1 MAGASSVTLPCR
13 PRLPLL
19 LLMPGRHVTPA
30 RPPETRSLVPFAA
43 LWRGGQVRSCVAIA
57 KELTFL
63 QGLACNEADFFH
75 TGGNWKKNDKI
86 AKKSH
91 SPHHPFLPLASRPL
105 SFSSPHYFLF
115 LSLDSGPPAAPPC
128 AEEAKQRR
136 PCFLPNEQTTRSL
149 PGTTRPSGKRVC
161 Y

>member
-30 RPPETRSLVPFAA
+30 HPPETRSLVPFAA

-91 SPHHPFLPLASRPL
+91 SPHHPFLPLASRP
-105 SFSSPHYFLF
+105 FPPPITSSSSRSTQAHQQLLPVQRKP
-115 LSLDSGPPAAPPC
+115 SKGAPASSRTSRQP
-128 AEEAKQRR
+128 EASRARR
-136 PCFLPNEQTTRSL
+136 AHQENVFVT
-149 PGTTRPSGKRVC
+149 KH
-161 Y
+161 